1 MSSDLVAFHR
11 IWAET
16 DRRLDSLLAQVRE
29 GVGVDEASNFSRW
42 LFFSGVLNLLIP
54 HEQETPLPVRAAELK
69 RKCNTLTDACGEW
82 YSIHEHSNNPRDA
95 YVSQSKLDSIEKQLI
110 TMNAKLAA
118 LALPPGEALE
128 LQLVEKE
135 SR

>member
-1 MSSDLVAFHR
+1 MQCDLVTFHR

-42 LFFSGVLNLLIP
+42 LFFSGILNLLIP
-54 HEQETPLPVRAAELK
+54 HEQETPLPVRAIELK

-82 YSIHEHSNNPRDA
+82 YSIHEHSNKPRDA

-110 TMNAKLAA
+110 SMNSKLVA
-118 LALPPGEALE
+118 LSLPPGEAIA
-128 LQLVEKE
+128 LQIVQKGTG
-135 SR
+135 